1 GTLALGLGLA
11 GARGAAANDAP
22 AVVVTRHV
30 PTAEQA
36 LSSYAQNPLKNRR
49 GLLQLEHDG
58 TDTLPPVVLLAM
70 GDARLR
76 SGQRRQAARLFSEV
90 IRGGRGEP
98 FVSGARLGMGWNA
111 LLAGD
116 VDAARP
122 YLEEIAAAGTA
133 TSGLAKLLVALID
146 AGDGTRAAVET
157 FDQVAADPS

>member
-36 LSSYAQNPLKNRR
+36 LSAYAQNPLKNRR

-76 SGQRRQAARLFSEV
+76 SGQRQQAARLFSEV
-90 IRGGRGEP
+90 IDREPCEP
-98 FVSGARLGMGWNA
+98 FVICARRVL
-111 LLAGD
+111 
-116 VDAARP
+116 
-122 YLEEIAAAGTA
+122 
-133 TSGLAKLLVALID
+133 
-146 AGDGTRAAVET
+146 
-157 FDQVAADPS
+157 